1 MMPGFTTHYL
11 FGQNTYQKLKPLPLK
26 KAIRIHHAAYSLGL
40 QGPDLF
46 FYFLPSYAIHKN
58 NLGSVAHTE
67 NTNLFLRH
75 LLGSRDLFPKQ
86 REQKIAE
93 AYIAGFLGH
102 YTLDTRCHPYVYW
115 KTKFNGKS
123 SGYHGRHVELETD
136 IDKELL
142 QLCRRLAPSAFCQSS
157 TIRLTRLQMRT
168 ITKILHYVYQNT
180 YPELGILP
188 ITIWSSIRSF
198 QLGTTFLHDPS
209 GRKKAI
215 IGALEKFALGHP
227 LFSALIPSDNCTVHD
242 DPLNLL
248 HGEWN
253 NPWDTTLVSHRSF
266 LDLAKGA
273 QKEYLEVLG
282 NLDGLFSA
290 KTIAGTEKK
299 CGNQRCF
306 PMEHLENSG
315 KEFCADGLEPLLL
328 RLGNL
333 SYHSGLDAGIPS

>member
-1 MMPGFTTHYL
+1 MPGFTTHYL
-11 FGQNTYQKLKPLPLK
+11 FGQNTYQKLRHLPLK
-26 KAIRIHHAAYSLGL
+26 KAIRTHRAAYSLGL

-46 FYFLPSYAIHKN
+46 FYFLPSYAVHKN
-58 NLGSVAHTE
+58 NIGSVAHTE
-67 NTNLFLRH
+67 KTNLFLRH

-115 KTKFNGKS
+115 KTEFTGKN
-123 SGYHGRHVELETD
+123 SGYHGRHIEFEAD

-142 QLCRRLAPSAFCQSS
+142 RLCRGLAPSAFCQGS

-168 ITKILHYVYQNT
+168 VTKILHYAYRRT

-188 ITIWSSIRSF
+188 ITIWASIRSF
-198 QLGTTFLHDPS
+198 QLGAKFQNDPS
-209 GRKKAI
+209 GRKKSI
-215 IGALEKFALGHP
+215 IGALEKLAFGHP

-248 HGEWN
+248 HGEWK
-253 NPWDTTLVSHRSF
+253 NPWDTSLVSHCSF
-266 LDLAKGA
+266 LELAEGA
-273 QKEYLEVLG
+273 QEEYLGTLVE
-282 NLDGLFSA
+282 LDWLFA
-290 KTIAGTEKK
+290 VGTGREIGEIRRNK
-299 CGNQRCF
+299 RCF
-306 PMEHLENSG
+306 PAENPCFRDPQYRERMET
-315 KEFCADGLEPLLL
+315 LLA